1 MATRVRIGD
10 AEITGL
16 VDRQHTLNP
25 AWHYPSVPAEAW
37 DPYREMLSDEA
48 YTLLNFRAFLVRADG
63 QTILIDTGWGPRHA
77 PPGAP
82 ATPAR
87 LPNEM
92 AEVGATMDDVDLV
105 VFTHLHAD
113 HVGWN
118 LSYGEPVVV
127 PPDAVTGTPVPNFRN
142 ARYLVPADDW
152 AHYNRVEQM
161 HPNIREQALPLAG
174 LGVLDTFDGDY
185 RVSHSVQAMA
195 TPGHSPGHTSFVLSS
210 GGERCFVLGDLA
222 HHPIIAAET
231 SWAHQFDW
239 NPEQARAQRERVIG
253 QLEDEGTL
261 VAAGHFPQPGFG
273 RFVRV
278 DGRREWH
285 PIS

>member
-16 VDRQHTLNP
+16 VDRQHKLSP
-25 AWHYPSVPAEAW
+25 EWHYPDVPAEAW
-37 DPYREMLSDEA
+37 LPYAELLSDEA
-48 YTLLNFRAFLVRADG
+48 FALLNFRAFLVRADDR
-63 QTILIDTGWGPRHA
+63 TILIDTGWGPRHA

-87 LPNEM
+87 LPEEL
-92 AEVGATMDDVDLV
+92 AEVGASMDDVDTV

-118 LSYGEPVVV
+118 LRYEDDQPAG
-127 PPDAVTGTPVPNFRN
+127 PNFEN

-161 HPNIREQALPLAG
+161 HPNIREQALPLGTMG
-174 LGVLDTFDGDY
+174 LVDTFEGEHQ
-185 RVSHSVQAMA
+185 VSRSLSALP
-195 TPGHSPGHTSFVLSS
+195 TPGHSPGHSSFVLDS

-231 SWAHQFDW
+231 AWVHRFDFD
-239 NPEQARAQRERVIG
+239 PERARAQRERILDQVE
-253 QLEDEGTL
+253 QDGTL

-278 DGRREWH
+278 DGRRVWRPLEV
-285 PIS
+285 

>member
-1 MATRVRIGD
+1 MATRVRVGD

-16 VDRQHTLNP
+16 VDRQHPLSP
-25 AWHYPSVPAEAW
+25 EWHYPDVPAEAW

-48 YTLLNFRAFLVRADG
+48 FALLNFRAFLVRADG
-63 QTILIDTGWGPRHA
+63 RTILIDTGWGPKHT

-82 ATPAR
+82 ASPAR
-87 LPNEM
+87 LPEEL
-92 AEVGATMDDVDLV
+92 AEVGATFEDVDLV

-118 LSYGEPVVV
+118 LAYDGPEGSRPSPRFSG
-127 PPDAVTGTPVPNFRN
+127 

-152 AHYNRVEQM
+152 AHYNKVEKM
-161 HPNIREQALPLAG
+161 HPNIAEQALPLAD
-174 LGVLDTFDGDY
+174 LGVLDTFEGEHQ
-185 RVSHSVQAMA
+185 VSPSLRALP
-195 TPGHSPGHTSFVLSS
+195 TPGHSPGHSSFVLSS

-231 SWAHQFDW
+231 HWVHRFDW
-239 NPEQARAQRERVIG
+239 NPEQAREQRERVIG

-278 DGRREWH
+278 DGRREWR
-285 PIS
+285 PISV

>member
-16 VDRQHTLNP
+16 VDRQHTLSP
-25 AWHYPSVPAEAW
+25 EWHYPDVPAEAW
-37 DPYREMLSDEA
+37 DPYRELLSDEA

-63 QTILIDTGWGPRHA
+63 KTMLIDTGWGPRHA

-82 ATPAR
+82 ASPAR
-87 LPNEM
+87 LPDEM
-92 AEVGATMDDVDLV
+92 AEAGASMDDIDIV

-118 LSYGEPVVV
+118 LDYGAGE
-127 PPDAVTGTPVPNFRN
+127 DAPRPNFKK

-152 AHYNRVEQM
+152 AHYNSVEQM
-161 HPNIREQALPLAG
+161 HPNIREQALPLSD
-174 LGVLDTFDGDY
+174 LGVLDTFEGDY
-185 RVSHSVQAMA
+185 RVSHSLQALP
-195 TPGHSPGHTSFVLSS
+195 TPGHSPGHSSFVLSS

-222 HHPIIAAET
+222 HHPIVANET
-231 SWAHQFDW
+231 SWVHRFDW
-239 NPEQARAQRERVIG
+239 KPEQAREQRERVLA

-278 DGRREWH
+278 DGRREWR
-285 PIS
+285 PITSP